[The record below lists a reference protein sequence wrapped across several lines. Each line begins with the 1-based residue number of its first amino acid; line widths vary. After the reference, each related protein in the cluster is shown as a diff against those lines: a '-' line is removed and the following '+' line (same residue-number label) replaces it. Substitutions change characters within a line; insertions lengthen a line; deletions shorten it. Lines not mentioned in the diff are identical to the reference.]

1 MFGIVTGTD
10 LVYNIVEEYLEGII
24 DGVSI
29 SAHAVAGGRSG
40 SKLAGVVNPMLA
52 NNPYATHVK
61 KTDRFPGGPI
71 VMGRYTMKTHE
82 SRSNWIRLVPFA
94 DNKMG
99 DRAGFAIHGSGKRG
113 SDGCIVPT
121 DFNMVL
127 LLCKLVGNREETR
140 GPAPTLAVIAAGDL
154 DFIEQKLKKLSQTA

>member
-10 LVYNIVEEYLEGII
+10 LVYNIVEEYLEGTI

-29 SAHAVAGGRSG
+29 SAHAVAGGRAG
-40 SKLAGVVNPMLA
+40 SKLAGVVNPLLA
-52 NNPYATHVK
+52 NNPYATGVK
-61 KTDRFPGGPI
+61 LSDLTPGGPL

-94 DNKMG
+94 DNNMG
-99 DRAGFAIHGSGKRG
+99 NRAGFAIHGRGKRG

-127 LLCKLVGNREETR
+127 LLYKLVGKREEA
-140 GPAPTLAVIAAGDL
+140 GSPAPTLAVIAAGDL
-154 DFIEQKLKKLSQTA
+154 DFIDQKLKTLSQTA